1 MAPFPDVFETL
12 PEADV
17 PIRGVQV
24 RLLRGPTASAIFWE
38 ATQDTAVPEHTHG
51 GQWGVV
57 LEGEIR
63 LTVGGTHRV
72 CHRGDEYFIPAGM
85 PHAAELKAGARVI
98 DFFDDP
104 NRYKEKA

>member
-1 MAPFPDVFETL
+1 MSPFPDVFERL

-17 PIRGVQV
+17 PIRGVSV

-38 ATQDTAVPEHTHG
+38 ATQDAAVPEHRHG

-63 LTVGGTHRV
+63 LTIGGKIRTCR
-72 CHRGDEYFIPAGM
+72 RGDEYFIPAGV
-85 PHAAELKAGARVI
+85 PHAAEMKAGARVI

-104 NRYKEKA
+104 DRYRPKA